1 MVYFNAASYSRV
13 AYARFRAGKALEALS
28 DTFEGKDRSASARW
42 ALTWFRI
49 VKNERAVPA
58 AVTSRTAI
66 QLKDVAVPDLQQ
78 SASSTDGLFTLRC
91 RDRR

>member
-1 MVYFNAASYSRV
+1 MVYFNVASYSRA

-28 DTFEGKDRSASARW
+28 DTLEGKDRTASARW

-49 VKNERAVPA
+49 VKNERAAPDA
-58 AVTSRTAI
+58 ETSKTAV
-66 QLKDVAVPDLQQ
+66 QLKDVAVQDVRQ
-78 SASSTDGLFTLRC
+78 SAPSTDGLFTPRC